1 MRNKETLVQWILA
14 TVALSA
20 IAVLALIIIFIFK
33 EGSPIIARLG
43 LTKFITGTKWS
54 PTKGMFG
61 IFPMILGSIQVTL
74 GALLIGV
81 PIGLATAIFLA
92 EMAPPGTSRILK
104 SAIQLL
110 AGIPSVVFGFIGL
123 VILVP
128 FIRQWLGGPGF
139 SVLAAAIVLGIM
151 ILPTI
156 VSVCYDV
163 LKAVPPAY
171 REGMLALGATR
182 WQAIK
187 MVVLPAARPGIIASV
202 ILGMGRA
209 IGETMAVIM
218 VAGNATK
225 IPVSPL
231 EPVRTLTSNVALE
244 MGYAIGEH
252 REALFATG
260 IVLFVIIAL
269 LNTLARLVARVEKV

>member
-43 LTKFITGTKWS
+43 LTKFHHRTKWS

-92 EMAPPGTSRILK
+92 EWRRPEQAGSLK

-128 FIRQWLGGPGF
+128 F
-139 SVLAAAIVLGIM
+139 
-151 ILPTI
+151 
-156 VSVCYDV
+156 Y
-163 LKAVPPAY
+163 
-171 REGMLALGATR
+171 
-182 WQAIK
+182 QANGW
-187 MVVLPAARPGIIASV
+187 AARF
-202 ILGMGRA
+202 LGPRGCHCLRDHD
-209 IGETMAVIM
+209 ITH
-218 VAGNATK
+218 N
-225 IPVSPL
+225 SQC
-231 EPVRTLTSNVALE
+231 
-244 MGYAIGEH
+244 
-252 REALFATG
+252 
-260 IVLFVIIAL
+260 VLW
-269 LNTLARLVARVEKV
+269 TC

>member
-1 MRNKETLVQWILA
+1 MHNKETLIQWLLA

-33 EGSPIIARLG
+33 EGSPVIARLG
-43 LTKFITGTKWS
+43 LAKFITGTKWS
-54 PTKGMFG
+54 PTRGMFG
-61 IFPMILGSIQVTL
+61 ILPMILGSVWVTL

-81 PIGLATAIFLA
+81 PMGLATAIFLA
-92 EMAPPGTSRILK
+92 EMAPPGASRILK
-104 SAIQLL
+104 FAIQLL

-128 FIRQWLGGPGF
+128 FIRQWIGGPGF
-139 SVLAAAIVLGIM
+139 SVLTAAIVLGIM

-163 LKAVPPAY
+163 FKAVPEAY

-182 WQAIK
+182 WQTIK
-187 MVVLPAARPGIIASV
+187 MVVLPAAKSGIIAAV

-231 EPVRTLTSNVALE
+231 EPVRTLTSNIALE

-260 IVLFVIIAL
+260 IVLFIIIAL
-269 LNTLARLVARVEKV
+269 LNTLARIVARSEKV